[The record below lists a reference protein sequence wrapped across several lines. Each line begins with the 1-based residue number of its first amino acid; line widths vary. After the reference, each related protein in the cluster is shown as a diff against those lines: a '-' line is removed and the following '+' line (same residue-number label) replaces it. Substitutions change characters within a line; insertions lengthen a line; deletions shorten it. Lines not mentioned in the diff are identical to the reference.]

1 MVVQE
6 RDGGR
11 ERCLLWR
18 KECETT
24 TPHRSRRPTATRF
37 PDAGQPTRTALYF
50 GAQGAHHEQVLFD
63 ARLGRSTSS
72 CTNTKC
78 SSSPVMS
85 SASWCIVWGDTG
97 TRGTVVLLR
106 CFLLL
111 PCHRVLHSVWVTH
124 GHTTGQWSMGSWSDS
139 RSLGLLGS
147 RFLGLAAHG
156 ARART
161 RSPRASSRS
170 P

>member
-1 MVVQE
+1 MQL
-6 RDGGR
+6 RGGR
-11 ERCLLWR
+11 ARSGPEFFGMWLYD
-18 KECETT
+18 KETEVGRDVSFWGAKHTELSNRAGSGGL
-24 TPHRSRRPTATRF
+24 PRRRSP
-37 PDAGQPTRTALYF
+37 ALHF
-50 GAQGAHHEQVLFD
+50 GAPGARQGQVLFD

-111 PCHRVLHSVWVTH
+111 PCHRVLHSR
-124 GHTTGQWSMGSWSDS
+124 S
-139 RSLGLLGS
+139 RRCLLRPAPHVEGVVQ
-147 RFLGLAAHG
+147 
-156 ARART
+156 ARKKKCGFMV
-161 RSPRASSRS
+161 
-170 P
+170 